1 MYPRLVGDWTQEM
14 RAGSDQSMKIII
26 TAVVVVAASLVD
38 VVKTSIE
45 LKRIGVPLHPQVHS
59 LLYRQ
64 LPLYVFQQN

>member
-1 MYPRLVGDWTQEM
+1 M

-45 LKRIGVPLHPQVHS
+45 LKRIGVPLHPQVNS

-64 LPLYVFQQN
+64 LPLYVF

>member
-1 MYPRLVGDWTQEM
+1 M

-26 TAVVVVAASLVD
+26 TAVVVVVASLVD